1 MDAKRDVNT
10 CGSSGA
16 LHGIKHVSVLKT
28 TMKRFSPN
36 ETEAMAA
43 ILKRDGCLSVPTD
56 TVYGVCARISE
67 AGQQKLYEVK
77 NRPLSKQF
85 PIMCCDIEQAETVAE
100 MDDAARQLM
109 STLMPG
115 PLTVI
120 LKKKADAPSA
130 LHGETLAVRLATS
143 EPLHRL
149 IQAVGTPIFL
159 TSANQS
165 GQKECQSL
173 DEIEQACP
181 KLDGMMEGS
190 VSFGQAS
197 TIVNCSNGSIRILR
211 EGPITIEQI
220 QKAIG
225 GK

>member
-1 MDAKRDVNT
+1 MV
-10 CGSSGA
+10 
-16 LHGIKHVSVLKT
+16 
-28 TMKRFSPN
+28 MKRFLPE
-36 ETEAMAA
+36 ETEAMAL
-43 ILKRDGCLSVPTD
+43 ILQHDGCLSVPTD

-67 AGQQKLYEVK
+67 AGQAKLYELK

-85 PIMCCDIEQAETVAE
+85 PIMCCDIEQAKTVAE
-100 MDDAARQLM
+100 IDEAAERLIR
-109 STLMPG
+109 TLMPG

-143 EPLHRL
+143 EPLRKL
-149 IQAVGTPIFL
+149 IEAVGTPIFL

-181 KLDGMMEGS
+181 KLDGMMKGS

-197 TIVNCSNGSIRILR
+197 TIVDCTNGSIRILR

-220 QKAIG
+220 QTAIG
-225 GK
+225 GN